1 MHRFAFVAFD
11 SDATVT
17 LTCKHHGPRSQ
28 YFPQS
33 FFIGLSALAMTDDL
47 EIPKKIFF
55 KIRNDFIVFPKKFFF
70 SYIMN

>member
-1 MHRFAFVAFD
+1 
-11 SDATVT
+11 
-17 LTCKHHGPRSQ
+17 
-28 YFPQS
+28 
-33 FFIGLSALAMTDDL
+33 MTDDL